1 MDMADFSDAKKDT
14 EFKDAKKECLIE
26 LIDVLEEAD
35 APDTIVNDK
44 VLTETFK
51 MIQVNLFRTFTN
63 KSKSSLADD
72 FQPTRRRRRSTR
84 MRMNPTLRRRG
95 RTFNLSTNSC

>member
-72 FQPTRRRRRSTR
+72 LQSTRRRHRSTR
-84 MRMNPTLRRRG
+84 MKTNPTLRRRG